1 MSVSQADLID
11 DNYRSEPVSEHIGIC
26 NLLRGP
32 ETLKSIDAIKYL
44 IALKLDHKTNQK
56 VQSPPFSTCNICP
69 PLPRCAVRREHRQID
84 LTGVR
89 LILNHRSECA
99 L

>member
-1 MSVSQADLID
+1 MKSASRRI
-11 DNYRSEPVSEHIGIC
+11 
-26 NLLRGP
+26 GP

-44 IALKLDHKTNQK
+44 IALKLDHKSNQK
-56 VQSPPFSTCNICP
+56 MQSPPFSTCNIRP

-89 LILNHRSECA
+89 PILKHRFKCA
-99 L
+99 V

>member
-1 MSVSQADLID
+1 MQSASPRI
-11 DNYRSEPVSEHIGIC
+11 
-26 NLLRGP
+26 GP

-56 VQSPPFSTCNICP
+56 VLGRPFSTCNIRP
-69 PLPRCAVRREHRQID
+69 PLPRCAVLREHRLID

-89 LILNHRSECA
+89 PNHRHLSASA